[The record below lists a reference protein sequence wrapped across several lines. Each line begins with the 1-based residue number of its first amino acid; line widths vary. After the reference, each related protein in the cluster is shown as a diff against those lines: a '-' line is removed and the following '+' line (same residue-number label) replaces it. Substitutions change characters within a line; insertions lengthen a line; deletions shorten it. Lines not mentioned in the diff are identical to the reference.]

1 MKIFT
6 VMAMCGAAVLAVT
19 GCTTDLG
26 PVVDQPP
33 VMTGAVVC
41 KATLSLPPGAVL
53 TIRLLDVTRVD
64 APAVVLA
71 DRSYS
76 NPGNPPIA
84 FELPYPVG
92 GIDPARN
99 YRIEARI
106 EVTGRL
112 RYYTMQPHVVT
123 AQNAAQPHEV
133 WVEPAGEN

>member
-6 VMAMCGAAVLAVT
+6 VMAACGAVVLA
-19 GCTTDLG
+19 GCTTELG
-26 PVVDQPP
+26 PIGDQQPT
-33 VMTGAVVC
+33 MTGSVVC
-41 KATLSLPPGAVL
+41 KGKVTLPPTAVL
-53 TIRLLDVTRVD
+53 TVRLLEVTRAD

-76 NPGNPPIA
+76 SPGDPPIA
-84 FELPYPVG
+84 FALPYPVG
-92 GIDPARN
+92 GIDPARS

-112 RYYTMQPHVVT
+112 RYYSMQPHVVT
-123 AQNAAQPHEV
+123 SQNAAQPHEV